1 MRVPNP
7 TTTTVFDKLGYEE
20 NRTVVGAVLGGIY
33 WRIYLNGILPPGAN
47 DVMVI
52 LKNDCGQTYTYQL
65 DGVDSAFVGFGDLHD
80 NKYDD
85 LASPIAT
92 FHGYGGKNG
101 KEGLATCTYTVQAF
115 PSQAFEHV
123 YLTTDPLHYA
133 LSLAAVFIFT
143 SMVFISYDYAVE
155 RRQQVVLRSAL
166 QSGAIVTSLFPE
178 QVRDRLYEEQERQ
191 NNVDP
196 SHDVTNKNNQEAPP
210 INSPSKA
217 IASLY
222 LNCTVCFMDLA
233 GFTKWSSTRSPANV
247 FDLLE
252 SAYGNFD
259 TIAKRRRVFKIETI
273 GDCCKYLSLLL
284 LVHESRMYLTTC
296 QIHHFVVLL
305 LCPQTLP

>member
-196 SHDVTNKNNQEAPP
+196 SHDVTNKNNQEAPT

-217 IASLY
+217 IASLWIWLALQSGALPALRPMCLICSSRPTATLTLSPRDAESSKSRRSVIAVSICHCGCLY
-222 LNCTVCFMDLA
+222 TSPGCT
-233 GFTKWSSTRSPANV
+233 
-247 FDLLE
+247 
-252 SAYGNFD
+252 
-259 TIAKRRRVFKIETI
+259 
-273 GDCCKYLSLLL
+273 
-284 LVHESRMYLTTC
+284 
-296 QIHHFVVLL
+296 
-305 LCPQTLP
+305 

>member
-1 MRVPNP
+1 VPNP
-7 TTTTVFDKLGYEE
+7 TITTVFDKLGYEA
-20 NRTVVGAVLGGIY
+20 NRTVVGSVLGGIY

-65 DGVDSAFVGFGDLHD
+65 DGVDSAFVGIGDLHD

-92 FHGYGGKNG
+92 FHGYGGK
-101 KEGLATCTYTVQAF
+101 KRTEGLTTCTYTVQAF
-115 PSQAFEHV
+115 PSQALEDV
-123 YLTTDPLHYA
+123 YLTGEPLHHA

-143 SMVFISYDYAVE
+143 SLVFLLYDYAVE

-178 QVRDRLYEEQERQ
+178 QVRDRLYEEQARQ

-196 SHDVTNKNNQEAPP
+196 SQDLTKNNQEEPTTY
-210 INSPSKA
+210 SPSEA

-222 LNCTVCFMDLA
+222 HNCSVCFMDLA
-233 GFTKWSSTRSPANV
+233 GFTKWSSSRSPANV

-252 SAYGNFD
+252 SAYGDFD

-273 GDCCKYLSLLL
+273 GDCCEYLSLLL
-284 LVHESRMYLTTC
+284 CCTGPGYT
-296 QIHHFVVLL
+296 
-305 LCPQTLP
+305 

>member
-1 MRVPNP
+1 VYSECSFCVPNP
-7 TTTTVFDKLGYEE
+7 TITTVFDKLGYEE
-20 NRTVVGAVLGGIY
+20 NRTVVGSVLGGIY

-65 DGVDSAFVGFGDLHD
+65 DGVDSAFVGIGDLHD
-80 NKYDD
+80 DKYDY

-92 FHGYGGKNG
+92 FHGYRGKTRT
-101 KEGLATCTYTVQAF
+101 EGLTTCTYTVQAF
-115 PSQAFEHV
+115 PSQAFEDV
-123 YLTTDPLHYA
+123 YLTAEPLHHA
-133 LSLAAVFIFT
+133 FSLAAVFIFT
-143 SMVFISYDYAVE
+143 SLVFLLYDYAVE

-191 NNVDP
+191 KNVDP
-196 SHDVTNKNNQEAPP
+196 SHDVTKHNQEEPTT
-210 INSPSKA
+210 NSPSEA

-222 LNCTVCFMDLA
+222 PNCSVCFMDLA
-233 GFTKWSSTRSPANV
+233 GFTKWSSSRSPTNV

-252 SAYGNFD
+252 SAYGDFD

-284 LVHESRMYLTTC
+284 FLRVPNVSND
-296 QIHHFVVLL
+296 
-305 LCPQTLP
+305 LPKPSFCY